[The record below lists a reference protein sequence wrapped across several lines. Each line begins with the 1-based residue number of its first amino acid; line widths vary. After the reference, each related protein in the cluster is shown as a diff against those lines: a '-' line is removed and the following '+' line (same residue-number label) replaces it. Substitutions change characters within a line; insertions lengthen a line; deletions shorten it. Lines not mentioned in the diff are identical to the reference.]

1 MGILPEEIERIVNA
15 ALVSELTVINAQG
28 RPVTH
33 PMIPLYDGSKL
44 WFHSS
49 ILYSKKLAHIRA
61 NPKVCVS
68 ISDPRGVP
76 VDPFHR
82 VTIQGDARVIDDD
95 IHRGWEPAVL
105 QLWIDKEPIVRD
117 FYAKRVA
124 LPLFWERA
132 LIEVTPRR
140 ALLWENGRTD
150 LPPKVFEL
158 EAVAI

>member
-1 MGILPEEIERIVNA
+1 MGVLPEEIERILNA
-15 ALVSELTVINAQG
+15 ALVAELTVINRSG

-49 ILYSKKLAHIRA
+49 ILFSKKLRHVRA
-61 NPKVCVS
+61 NPKVAAS
-68 ISDPRGVP
+68 ISDPRAVL

-95 IHRGWEPAVL
+95 VHQGWQQHVL
-105 QLWIDKEPIVRD
+105 ALWEAKEPIVRD
-117 FYAKRVA
+117 FYAKKVA

-132 LIEVTPRR
+132 VIEVTPRR
-140 ALLWENGRTD
+140 AFLWKNGRTD
-150 LPPKVFEL
+150 LPPRVYEL
-158 EAVAI
+158 EAAAR

>member
-1 MGILPEEIERIVNA
+1 MGVLPEEIERILNS
-15 ALVSELTVINAQG
+15 ALVAEFTVVSARG

-33 PMIPLYDGSKL
+33 PMIPLYDGEKL

-49 ILYSKKLAHIRA
+49 ILFSKKLRHVRA
-61 NPKVCVS
+61 NPKVAVS

-76 VDPFHR
+76 ADPFHR

-95 IHRGWEPAVL
+95 VHEGWKRILP
-105 QLWIDKEPIVRD
+105 LWEAKEPIVRD

-132 LIEVTPRR
+132 MIEVTPRR
-140 ALLWENGRTD
+140 ALLWLDGRTD
-150 LPPKVFEL
+150 LPPRVYEL
-158 EAVAI
+158 EAVTR

>member
-1 MGILPEEIERIVNA
+1 MGILPEEIERILDA
-15 ALVSELTVINAQG
+15 ALVAELTVVSSRG

-49 ILYSKKLAHIRA
+49 ILFSRKLRHIRE
-61 NPKVCVS
+61 NPKVAVS
-68 ISDPRGVP
+68 ISDPRAVP

-95 IHRGWEPAVL
+95 VHRGWEPAVL
-105 QLWIDKEPIVRD
+105 ALWIAKEPIVRD

-140 ALLWENGRTD
+140 AILWENGRTD

-158 EAVAI
+158 TGVAS

>member
-1 MGILPEEIERIVNA
+1 MGVLPREIERILDA
-15 ALVSELTVINAQG
+15 ALVAELTVVTAGG
-28 RPVTH
+28 RPVSH
-33 PMIPLYDGSKL
+33 PMIPLYDGTAL

-49 ILYSKKLAHIRA
+49 ILFSRKLQHIRA
-61 NPKVCVS
+61 NPKVAAS
-68 ISDPRGVP
+68 ISDPRAVP

-95 IHRGWEPAVL
+95 IHRGWERILP
-105 QLWIDKEPIVRD
+105 LWVAKEPIVAA

-140 ALLWENGRTD
+140 AMLWEHGRTD
-150 LPPKVFEL
+150 RPPKVFEL
-158 EAVAI
+158 AGVAP

>member
-15 ALVSELTVINAQG
+15 ALVSELTVINANG

-33 PMIPLYDGSKL
+33 PMIPLYDGEKL

-61 NPKVCVS
+61 NPKVAIS

-76 VDPFHR
+76 ADPFHR

-95 IHRGWEPAVL
+95 VHRGWEPAVL
-105 QLWIDKEPIVRD
+105 RLWIDKEPIVRD

-140 ALLWENGRTD
+140 AIVWEHGRTD
-150 LPPKVFEL
+150 LAPKVYEL
-158 EAVAI
+158 AAVAL